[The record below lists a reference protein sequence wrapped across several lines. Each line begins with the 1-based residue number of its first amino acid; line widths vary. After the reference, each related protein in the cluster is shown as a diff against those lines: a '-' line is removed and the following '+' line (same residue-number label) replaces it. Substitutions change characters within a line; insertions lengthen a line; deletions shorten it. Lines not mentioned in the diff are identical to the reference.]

1 MDSRRSECLAISLKA
16 IRLVAS
22 AASIGVLILAVG
34 APSKGSSDSPSLAA
48 QRTGYAVAFQGFRDA
63 VRVYPLA
70 KAMTGAAA
78 LSPAIISQI
87 DRARERNAR
96 WLIRQHA
103 RTLETSMEASVSFTL
118 VADYPSA
125 GQKAYPYAGRYCPGI
140 VLQRPSEFMLYY
152 CNPQLFEYSED
163 SHYFRII
170 RRGYRGESDGV
181 LQPYVMAGGLVAASV
196 PPSWL
201 SDADLL
207 WFGRWEKY
215 EMQPGHE
222 LWFEKEDYRLVKE
235 VSSYTGEDGAVGGRI
250 EATYVYKDS
259 VFPHKAVILSRPTDE
274 ELPGVASILLFQEVD
289 GLLFIEKGV
298 LQADLT
304 DDLEDILRSSDD
316 KLSSMGGVHIAV
328 TGISVVR

>member
-1 MDSRRSECLAISLKA
+1 
-16 IRLVAS
+16 
-22 AASIGVLILAVG
+22 
-34 APSKGSSDSPSLAA
+34 
-48 QRTGYAVAFQGFRDA
+48 
-63 VRVYPLA
+63 
-70 KAMTGAAA
+70 
-78 LSPAIISQI
+78 
-87 DRARERNAR
+87 
-96 WLIRQHA
+96 
-103 RTLETSMEASVSFTL
+103 
-118 VADYPSA
+118 
-125 GQKAYPYAGRYCPGI
+125 
-140 VLQRPSEFMLYY
+140 
-152 CNPQLFEYSED
+152 
-163 SHYFRII
+163 
-170 RRGYRGESDGV
+170 
-181 LQPYVMAGGLVAASV
+181 
-196 PPSWL
+196 
-201 SDADLL
+201 
-207 WFGRWEKY
+207 
-215 EMQPGHE
+215 MQPGHE